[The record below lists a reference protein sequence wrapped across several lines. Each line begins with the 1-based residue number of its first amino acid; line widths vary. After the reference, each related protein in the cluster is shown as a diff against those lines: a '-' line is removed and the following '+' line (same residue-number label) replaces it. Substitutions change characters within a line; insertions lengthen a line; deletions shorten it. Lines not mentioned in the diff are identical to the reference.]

1 MELGSQGSPRT
12 QPAGAPRLDP
22 YDRAQSRDPYPTYRW
37 LRDRDPLHRNEEH
50 GFWALS
56 RHADVLAAFLDPAT
70 FSSARGSF
78 LHDDPARVGRTLG
91 TSDPPRHDRLRRL
104 AGAGF
109 SVRRVAELEPAV
121 RAIAASLLAPARETR
136 RLDVAREYATPLAS
150 AVIAR
155 ILGLPEEDVARIQ
168 GWAERSVRV
177 GAGEEHGSEAQREA
191 LAALLA
197 YLGAAVELRRSRPD
211 AFDDVLGDL
220 AAAEIDGDRLADDE
234 LRWLAQALFVAGYD
248 TTSGAIAN
256 AASVLADH
264 PDARRRLREEPPLLP
279 DAVEE
284 ILRWD
289 SPAQGFQRTLTRA
302 VSLPGGRLEA
312 GDRVLLLPGSANR
325 DEREFPDPDAFRIE
339 RRPRRHLALGQGI
352 HYCLG
357 ASLARLETRVA
368 LHELLAR
375 AGDYGVEREGAER
388 AHSSRFMLRGFS
400 RLPIR
405 FAIPPS

>member
-1 MELGSQGSPRT
+1 MELGSQAAST
-12 QPAGAPRLDP
+12 PAHAPRLDP
-22 YDRAQSRDPYPTYRW
+22 YDREQSRDPYPVYRW
-37 LRDRDPLHRNEEH
+37 LRDRDPAHRNEEH

-91 TSDPPRHDRLRRL
+91 TTDPPRHDRLRRL
-104 AGAGF
+104 ASAGF
-109 SVRRVAELEPAV
+109 AVRRVAELEPVV
-121 RAIAASLLAPARETR
+121 REIAASLLEPALATG

-155 ILGLPEEDVARIQ
+155 ILGLPAEDVPRIQ

-177 GAGEEHGSEAQREA
+177 GAGEEHGGEAQREA

-197 YLGAAVELRRSRPD
+197 YLDAAVALRRARPGT
-211 AFDDVLGDL
+211 FEDVLGDL
-220 AAAEIDGDRLADDE
+220 ARAEIDGDRLADDE

-248 TTSGAIAN
+248 TTAGAIGN
-256 AASVLADH
+256 ATALLADH
-264 PDARRRLREEPPLLP
+264 PDARRRLRERPDLLP

-302 VSLPGGRLEA
+302 ISLHGRRLEA

-375 AGDYGVEREGAER
+375 TGDYEVEREGAER

-405 FAIPPS
+405 FAIPRT

>member
-1 MELGSQGSPRT
+1 MELASQGSPRT

-91 TSDPPRHDRLRRL
+91 TTDPPRHDRLRRL
-104 AGAGF
+104 ASAGF
-109 SVRRVAELEPAV
+109 AVRRVAELEPVV
-121 RAIAASLLAPARETR
+121 RAIAASLLGPARETR

-197 YLGAAVELRRSRPD
+197 YLDAAVGLRRSRPD
-211 AFDDVLGDL
+211 GFDDVLGDC
-220 AAAEIDGDRLADDE
+220 ASGRSSC
-234 LRWLAQALFVAGYD
+234 RTPSRRSCAG
-248 TTSGAIAN
+248 T
-256 AASVLADH
+256 
-264 PDARRRLREEPPLLP
+264 RRRR
-279 DAVEE
+279 ASSARSRARSRCTGA
-284 ILRWD
+284 RWR
-289 SPAQGFQRTLTRA
+289 PATA
-302 VSLPGGRLEA
+302 CS
-312 GDRVLLLPGSANR
+312 
-325 DEREFPDPDAFRIE
+325 
-339 RRPRRHLALGQGI
+339 
-352 HYCLG
+352 C
-357 ASLARLETRVA
+357 
-368 LHELLAR
+368 
-375 AGDYGVEREGAER
+375 
-388 AHSSRFMLRGFS
+388 
-400 RLPIR
+400 
-405 FAIPPS
+405 